1 MIIDRIVNLKHRF
14 SEDQD
19 LRELLKNSGIAFFLK
34 VAGTIVGYSF
44 TVIVTRHYG
53 AEAWGIFS
61 ICLMFLQISG
71 MFGRLGTD
79 IALLRFISEFM
90 VSENKYL
97 IPQVFRKI
105 LLLTLSVSSALSF
118 ILFLFAKY
126 IAVEVF
132 HDFTLIVP
140 LKLVS
145 AFVIPFVVLW
155 ITREAIRGL
164 KKITIYML
172 LQQLGVFGLA
182 SLILV
187 FSLMFLKTNHPYLIP
202 ILSYGISVVVFTT
215 FLALFLWR
223 KYLKTFSLYVKPALN
238 QISYKYILSVS
249 LPLLFSS
256 VLAFIMGWTDTFMI
270 GIFKTTRDVGI
281 YNVVL
286 KLSTVISIVLFSINS
301 IAAPK
306 FAEFWG
312 RKDLKGLARVA
323 RQSARLIFWTSLPIL
338 VVFVFFSKQILLIF
352 GKDFIV
358 ASSALVIL
366 SLGQFVNAIVGSVG
380 YILMMTG
387 KERTMQNIIFGG
399 AFINVVLNAC
409 LIPHYGINGAAIASA
424 ISLAFI
430 NIVPLFL
437 VKKYYGFYTI
447 NII

>member
-1 MIIDRIVNLKHRF
+1 MIINRIVNLAHRCF
-14 SEDQD
+14 EDQD
-19 LRELLKNSGIAFFLK
+19 LKELLKNSGIAFILK
-34 VAGTIVGYSF
+34 IAGIVVGYCF

-53 AEAWGIFS
+53 AEAWGVFS

-71 MFGRLGTD
+71 MFGRLGMD
-79 IALLRFISEFM
+79 IALLRFTSEFM
-90 VSENKYL
+90 VSEDKYL
-97 IPQVFRKI
+97 IPQVFKKS
-105 LLLTLSVSSALSF
+105 LLLTLSVSSVLSF
-118 ILFLFAKY
+118 ILFLFANY
-126 IAVEVF
+126 IAIKVF
-132 HDFTLIVP
+132 HNSILILP

-145 AFVIPFVVLW
+145 IFVIPFVVLW
-155 ITREAIRGL
+155 ITREVIRGL
-164 KKITIYML
+164 KKIAIYML
-172 LQQLGVFGLA
+172 LQQLGVFALA
-182 SLILV
+182 SVILV
-187 FSLMFLKTNHPYLIP
+187 FSLMFLKINYPYLIP
-202 ILSYGISVVVFTT
+202 ILSYGISIIIFA
-215 FLALFLWR
+215 FFALFLCR
-223 KYLKTFSLYVKPALN
+223 KYLMAFSLYVKPVLK

-256 VLAFIMGWTDTFMI
+256 VLVFIMGWTDTFMI
-270 GIFKTTRDVGI
+270 GVFKTTRDVGI

-286 KLSTVISIVLFSINS
+286 KLSTLISIVLFSINS

-312 RKDLKGLARVA
+312 RKDLKGLAKVA
-323 RQSARLIFWTSLPIL
+323 RQSARLIFWMSLPIL
-338 VVFVFFSKQILLIF
+338 LVFVFFSKQILLIF

-387 KERTMQNIIFGG
+387 KEKTMQNIIFGG
-399 AFINVVLNAC
+399 TFINVVLNAC
-409 LIPHYGINGAAIASA
+409 LIPYYGINGAAIASA
-424 ISLAFI
+424 ISLVFI